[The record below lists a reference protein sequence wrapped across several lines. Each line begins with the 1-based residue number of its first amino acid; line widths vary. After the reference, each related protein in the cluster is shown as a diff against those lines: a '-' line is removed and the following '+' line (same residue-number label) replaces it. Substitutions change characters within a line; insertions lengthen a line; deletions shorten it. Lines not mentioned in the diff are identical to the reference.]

1 MGKVRLKELKAVAQ
15 RYTARK
21 GRSEAEIAASR
32 TPKPNRT
39 GRCSRSHSSLGHPHL
54 MKEETEAQGK
64 AMTGPSS
71 HSLTVVGLGLSLLW
85 DTRIKLLSIL
95 DLRVAREL
103 QRVK

>member
-1 MGKVRLKELKAVAQ
+1 MRLKLLSAGLQNHTEWEVLKVSQ
-15 RYTARK
+15 
-21 GRSEAEIAASR
+21 
-32 TPKPNRT
+32 
-39 GRCSRSHSSLGHPHL
+39 LFGHPHL

-71 HSLTVVGLGLSLLW
+71 HSLTVLGLGLSLLW
-85 DTRIKLLSIL
+85 DTRIKRLSIL